1 MEEKKIVIVDL
12 GTRKLGVSVATEG
25 DGGKVKVL
33 YYNEFP
39 SAGISHGKV
48 LNPSRLGIAL
58 KTALSACEEFLQVKI
73 KEAVVNIQKYDI
85 REISVNSSIQ
95 IEQGHCIDAEDID
108 NLESLIWIEAQN
120 CQNPGEEVFGIVPQS
135 FDADSE
141 MNVNVKDVTGMM
153 AEILYGHYKAYIGKA
168 SYRNNIDMAFRE
180 AGIETVRTTFSP
192 TETGQCILTSPEM
205 DGGVALMDI
214 GAGASSVSIFTCGTL
229 RHYGAIPFGGDSITG
244 DIVNLCGVDEH
255 LAENIKMG
263 YGGLMPDRL
272 SSLGEKTLKIT
283 DTANGNKIEITA
295 KYLSEI
301 ITARMREI
309 LEALL
314 YEIQQSG
321 YSEKLKNGVVVCG
334 GCANTLNLCS
344 MIKEISGYNARVG
357 APSVK
362 IFDADMTFFG
372 SAVASSAGIITQ
384 SIGCDMKACT
394 EASDDDDVPQVEL
407 SLTELFL
414 PTEEEEK
421 GKEEEKEEK
430 KDTLIEKLRRKE
442 EERKRKEEEKRN
454 KEEEKRRK
462 EEEKRREK
470 EEKRLKKEEETKRN
484 GGKSTLGGIFDSI
497 SDSLFGSENDHDN
510 EI

>member
-1 MEEKKIVIVDL
+1 MIMEEKKIVTVDL
-12 GTRKLGVSVATEG
+12 GTRKLGLSVAAEG

-48 LNPSRLGIAL
+48 LNPSRLGATL
-58 KTALSACEEFLQVKI
+58 KTAITGCEEFLQLKI

-85 REISVNSSIQ
+85 REISVSSSIQ
-95 IEQGHCIDAEDID
+95 IEQGHCINSEDID
-108 NLESLIWIEAQN
+108 NLESLVWIEAQN

-141 MNVNVKDVTGMM
+141 MNVNIKDVTGMM
-153 AEILYGHYKAYIGKA
+153 ADTLYGHYKAYIGKA
-168 SYRNNIDMAFRE
+168 SYRNNIDVAFRE

-192 TETGQCILTSPEM
+192 AETGQCVLTAPEM
-205 DGGVALMDI
+205 DGGVALLDI
-214 GAGASSVSIFTCGTL
+214 GAGASSVSIFTGGTL

-244 DIVNLCGVDEH
+244 DIVNLCGVDER

-263 YGGLMPDRL
+263 YGGLMPDKL

-283 DTANGNKIEITA
+283 DTASGNKIEITA

-309 LEALL
+309 LDALL

-334 GCANTLNLCS
+334 GCADTLNMCN

-362 IFDADMTFFG
+362 MFDADMTFFG
-372 SAVASSAGIITQ
+372 SAVTSSAGLIAQ
-384 SIGCDMKACT
+384 SMGCDMKACT
-394 EASDDDDVPQVEL
+394 GEAEDNEAPQAEI
-407 SLTELFL
+407 SLDELFQ
-414 PTEEEEK
+414 PSEK
-421 GKEEEKEEK
+421 EK
-430 KDTLIEKLRRKE
+430 KDTLVEKLRRKE
-442 EERKRKEEEKRN
+442 EDKKR

-462 EEEKRREK
+462 EEERRREK
-470 EEKRLKKEEETKRN
+470 EKKLLQKEEEMKKN

-497 SDSLFGSENDHDN
+497 SDSLFGSENDQEN

>member
-58 KTALSACEEFLQVKI
+58 KSALAACEEFLQVKI

-192 TETGQCILTSPEM
+192 TETGQCVLTAPEI
-205 DGGVALMDI
+205 DGGVALLDI
-214 GAGASSVSIFTCGTL
+214 GAGASSVSIFTGGTL

-244 DIVNLCGVDEH
+244 DIVNLCGVDER

-263 YGGLMPDRL
+263 YGGLMPDKL

-283 DTANGNKIEITA
+283 DTASGNKIEITA

-309 LEALL
+309 LDALL

-414 PTEEEEK
+414 PTEEDK
-421 GKEEEKEEK
+421 EEKEEK

-442 EERKRKEEEKRN
+442 EERKRKEEEKR
-454 KEEEKRRK
+454 RK

-470 EEKRLKKEEETKRN
+470 EEKRLQREEEKKN
-484 GGKSTLGGIFDSI
+484 EGKSTLGGIFDSI